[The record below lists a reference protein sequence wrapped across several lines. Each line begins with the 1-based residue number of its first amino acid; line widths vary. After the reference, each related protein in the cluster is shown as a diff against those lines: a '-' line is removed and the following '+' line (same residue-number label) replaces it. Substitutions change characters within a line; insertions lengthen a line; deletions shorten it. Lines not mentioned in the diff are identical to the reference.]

1 MLTLEVGI
9 QNTHIMQQI
18 DIRPMAA
25 LHLVGQSRSFSL
37 AAQALGSS
45 QPTLSR
51 LIAGAEAEL
60 GVALFRRGWSGA
72 EPTPE
77 GEVVLTACSLG
88 MAALRQ
94 AEATLYVA
102 NRPHPALQS
111 ALKLADLA
119 AVRAVVETGSTRLA
133 AQRLGLGQPE
143 VSRTL
148 AQLAARLSLDLFR
161 RHSRGMAA
169 QEPALIL
176 ARLSGALQSP
186 FDRLGERMRLPPGE
200 ISGRVALG
208 MLPFSGQAHV
218 ARAFALL
225 SNRHPRLRLT
235 GVPGSYHGLIEAL
248 RRHEIDRIIGIL
260 RHQDCPP
267 DLAETPLY
275 DEEFTVIARTGH
287 PALNG
292 PQRLCDLARL
302 NWVVAPVGTPVR
314 AHFERIFAAE
324 GLAPPTQSVEMLSFE
339 AAEQVLAASNSLG
352 MLTYSPARL
361 RQLRPDLGQVDL
373 PGPRGQATIGLTG
386 RADAPGDPALAAF
399 EQALAEVLA
408 AGNEQPA

>member
-1 MLTLEVGI
+1 MA
-9 QNTHIMQQI
+9 QI

-235 GVPGSYHGLIEAL
+235 GVPGSYHGLVEAL

-260 RHQDCPP
+260 RFQDCPP
-267 DLAETPLY
+267 GLAETPLY

-386 RADAPGDPALAAF
+386 RADAPGDPAHAAF